1 MQFFLLHALYH
12 TARKDRSVPL
22 HMQNDDF
29 AKVLAVH
36 FSKLLW
42 VLSFNHLFCWFQ
54 YICVPALV
62 RHNTWRPKMWAVSLV
77 VQQPQKVLYQNMQTA
92 MMHCSAI
99 LAAPP
104 FLASDEFETN
114 EIFPDIV
121 WWQCFYLMQPSLT
134 SNFHVVLVSGNLS
147 C

>member
-1 MQFFLLHALYH
+1 
-12 TARKDRSVPL
+12 
-22 HMQNDDF
+22 
-29 AKVLAVH
+29 
-36 FSKLLW
+36 
-42 VLSFNHLFCWFQ
+42 
-54 YICVPALV
+54 
-62 RHNTWRPKMWAVSLV
+62 MWAVSLV

-121 WWQCFYLMQPSLT
+121 
-134 SNFHVVLVSGNLS
+134 
-147 C
+147 

>member
-1 MQFFLLHALYH
+1 MASLSPRFAFFKIALL
-12 TARKDRSVPL
+12 S
-22 HMQNDDF
+22 
-29 AKVLAVH
+29 
-36 FSKLLW
+36 S
-42 VLSFNHLFCWFQ
+42 SFWLIVIYVC
-54 YICVPALV
+54 IPALV
-62 RHNTWRPKMWAVSLV
+62 WPNTGWLLKMWAVALV

-121 WWQCFYLMQPSLT
+121 
-134 SNFHVVLVSGNLS
+134 
-147 C
+147 